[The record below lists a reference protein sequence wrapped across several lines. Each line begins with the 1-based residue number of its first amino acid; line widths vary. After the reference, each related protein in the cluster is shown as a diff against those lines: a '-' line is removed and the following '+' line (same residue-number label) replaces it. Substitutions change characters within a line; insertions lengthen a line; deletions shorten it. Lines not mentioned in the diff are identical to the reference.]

1 MKQQKWNST
10 TRKFYVGL
18 VVILLCFVGS
28 IWLVVQEQ
36 GTTSDDMDEM
46 LRKYTGRQYRKV
58 WEKLVDATIDY
69 YSGNLHDWAKYTI
82 EFEEGT
88 EQYEVQYVPGHLLL
102 VERSSPNVIG
112 NYDGMDYVS
121 VFVDYAFGM
130 ECIYYLTISDECDE
144 MRVYYL
150 NEIEEL
156 PKDAD
161 IVHDANDTMQVVKD
175 KLGLIEAY
183 HKNTK
188 KPYLYL
194 SLIAITI
201 LGLWFFLMPPIESL
215 QKSEKMKKKRMLVT
229 GILIVSFGVWFG
241 IPGSIIAA
249 LIAYRLEK
257 GLPEKDI
264 AFCSKMVVPSLV
276 INFCVGYFLV
286 WLIPDQTF
294 AGVPV
299 IGFLFLMLSVIGM
312 ILGYGAFGITYDIK
326 GRQKDRKERR

>member
-1 MKQQKWNST
+1 
-10 TRKFYVGL
+10 
-18 VVILLCFVGS
+18 
-28 IWLVVQEQ
+28 
-36 GTTSDDMDEM
+36 
-46 LRKYTGRQYRKV
+46 
-58 WEKLVDATIDY
+58 
-69 YSGNLHDWAKYTI
+69 
-82 EFEEGT
+82 
-88 EQYEVQYVPGHLLL
+88 
-102 VERSSPNVIG
+102 
-112 NYDGMDYVS
+112 MDYVS
-121 VFVDYAFGM
+121 VFADYSLDS
-130 ECIYYLTISDECDE
+130 ERIYYLTISDECDE
-144 MRVYYL
+144 TLVYYS
-150 NEIEEL
+150 NEIDEL
-156 PKDAD
+156 PEDAD
-161 IVHDANDTMQVVKD
+161 IIRDANDTLQVVKD
-175 KLGLIEAY
+175 KLDLIEAHY
-183 HKNTK
+183 KNTK